1 MQGQRRIGERGK
13 RRMGERINSHRELHV
28 YRNVINAAMKIF
40 ELTKLFPSEE
50 KRPVHLRDPQRKLP
64 GIRDA
69 EQVGA
74 GSFTAGAG
82 SIQIGSIDEPGI
94 QKAIVSIMEGGQ
106 EAFARRKEI
115 YQLWKQ

>member
-1 MQGQRRIGERGK
+1 LDSSGLPFAYSPGFGK
-13 RRMGERINSHRELHV
+13 EFFLIFAHV
-28 YRNVINAAMKIF
+28 EDDNGFWGVQFIFATHNAN
-40 ELTKLFPSEE
+40 FP
-50 KRPVHLRDPQRKLP
+50 VL
-64 GIRDA
+64 GDA

-74 GSFTAGAG
+74 CSFTAGTG